1 MTAVF
6 RAAWVVPVDGPPIR
20 HGWVAVG
27 AGRIVAVG
35 GPGDAVPPPRDA
47 DRDVAATV
55 DCGAVALMP
64 GLVNAHTHLELS
76 WLRGRVPPSRSF
88 TRWVLRLMFERR
100 AWPRDPEPAVRD
112 AIGEAVAAGTIA
124 LADIA
129 NTLVSAAPLAESG
142 LAAVIFHELLGFATR
157 DAAARLAEAER
168 QLAAC
173 PPASHVTYRLAPHA
187 PYSTSPELLRTIAEA
202 ASHASPPRTSVHVA
216 ESREEIELLCAGTGA
231 WRAVLTTLGA
241 WRPDWSPPGTRPV
254 AYLADLGVL
263 RPGTLAVHGV
273 HLTDRELAWLAEHD
287 VTLVTCPR
295 SNRWVGAG
303 APPVERFA
311 ASGVR
316 VAVGT
321 DSLASAPDLNL
332 FAELQALRAL
342 APAVPAR
349 TLLAWATRGGA
360 EALGLDR
367 EFGTLAAGRCGR
379 FLAVDV
385 PEGVAD
391 VEEYLVSGVV
401 PSAIRWIDGTRTTVE
416 RPLVR
421 A

>member
-1 MTAVF
+1 
-6 RAAWVVPVDGPPIR
+6 
-20 HGWVAVG
+20 
-27 AGRIVAVG
+27 
-35 GPGDAVPPPRDA
+35 
-47 DRDVAATV
+47 
-55 DCGAVALMP
+55 
-64 GLVNAHTHLELS
+64 
-76 WLRGRVPPSRSF
+76 
-88 TRWVLRLMFERR
+88 
-100 AWPRDPEPAVRD
+100 
-112 AIGEAVAAGTIA
+112 
-124 LADIA
+124 
-129 NTLVSAAPLAESG
+129 
-142 LAAVIFHELLGFATR
+142 
-157 DAAARLAEAER
+157 
-168 QLAAC
+168 
-173 PPASHVTYRLAPHA
+173 
-187 PYSTSPELLRTIAEA
+187 
-202 ASHASPPRTSVHVA
+202 
-216 ESREEIELLCAGTGA
+216 
-231 WRAVLTTLGA
+231 
-241 WRPDWSPPGTRPV
+241 
-254 AYLADLGVL
+254 
-263 RPGTLAVHGV
+263 V

-295 SNRWVGAG
+295 SNRWVGVG